1 VCICLVDA
9 EVAEARRRRRALM
22 RRYLDTI
29 DRTYSDLAA
38 LSVYQELS
46 GPRHEP
52 MAKIRD
58 LRPDDIRGLDLVL
71 ADSLTNEFIAKP
83 LSADQVKKTIRI
95 SAPRK

>member
-1 VCICLVDA
+1 V
-9 EVAEARRRRRALM
+9 
-22 RRYLDTI
+22 
-29 DRTYSDLAA
+29 YSDLAA

-46 GPRHEP
+46 GLRHEP

-83 LSADQVKKTIRI
+83 LSADQVEETIRI
-95 SAPRK
+95 SAPTK